1 MRSRLGAGGLAMDV
15 GVAVGGILAVV
26 NALRGGGMARRG
38 DGPVCWWAGHR
49 LLGGWWCGVAVL
61 GQIRCSLGGV
71 GVLGAGGCHGSW
83 AAVGGFRR
91 VWGVG
96 GVLGVLGR

>member
-1 MRSRLGAGGLAMDV
+1 VTRPTLGAGGLAMDV
-15 GVAVGGILAVV
+15 GVAVGGIPAVV

-38 DGPVCWWAGHR
+38 DGPGWQARHR
-49 LLGGWWCGVAVL
+49 LLGCRWCGVAVL
-61 GQIRCSLGGV
+61 GQIRCSLRGV

-83 AAVGGFRR
+83 AAVEGFRS